1 MAAEIKKKEVS
12 MRTWEVIGYVA
23 LSAVVIGILANLRD
37 IKTYIRIS
45 TM

>member
-1 MAAEIKKKEVS
+1 MS
-12 MRTWEVIGYVA
+12 TWEVIGYVA

-37 IKTYIRIS
+37 IKRYIRIS